1 MIDVDT
7 FLKEAEDNTK
17 DVFNNLSYNNIFN
30 ELITGKFKI
39 SSIFSGI
46 TDLVKLEFKGILKI
60 ITTILLIV
68 IIHSIFKSVSENLG
82 NNSVGRIAYFI
93 QYIIIVIFLMQTY
106 SEVITYIKQTMERL
120 IDYTSLLLPLLITL
134 SASTGNVI
142 SSSMIEPIILFSIT
156 FIGRFISYILI
167 PILLIGTVFSI
178 ISNLSDEVNISK
190 LSKYMKSSIV
200 WILGFTL
207 TIFTAVL
214 SLQSVVSKS
223 SDEVAIKATKNIVS
237 SAIPVVRKSFK

>member
-106 SEVITYIKQTMERL
+106 SETNN
-120 IDYTSLLLPLLITL
+120 
-134 SASTGNVI
+134 G
-142 SSSMIEPIILFSIT
+142 
-156 FIGRFISYILI
+156 
-167 PILLIGTVFSI
+167 
-178 ISNLSDEVNISK
+178 
-190 LSKYMKSSIV
+190 
-200 WILGFTL
+200 
-207 TIFTAVL
+207 
-214 SLQSVVSKS
+214 
-223 SDEVAIKATKNIVS
+223 KAN
-237 SAIPVVRKSFK
+237 